1 MLVIGEP
8 RLVNSFNVVEFTP
21 APLRLAR
28 SAWLKAAQAKV
39 FWLVS
44 HPEALSKLIPWVR
57 SVTMDNNQ
65 AVVEGGVGA
74 RRRCNFGHGLVLEET
89 IVSWQPPSMYAY
101 ACVEETNPF
110 GLTGHLGLV
119 TCEADDVEE
128 TILTWRHYFDHPNPA
143 VMQEKMEASL
153 SMTMQTLINRLG
165 GRLLETYT
173 NFK

>member
-1 MLVIGEP
+1 MDALSERTVGKLNIDE
-8 RLVNSFNVVEFTP
+8 VTQ

-28 SAWLKAAQAKV
+28 SAWLKASQEKV

-44 HPEALSKLIPWVR
+44 NPEALSKLIPWVR
-57 SVTMDNNQ
+57 SVMMDNSQ

-74 RRRCNFGHGLVLEET
+74 RRCCNFGNGLVLEET
-89 IVSWQPPSMYAY
+89 IVSWHPPSMYAY

-119 TCEADDVEE
+119 TCEADSAEE

-143 VMQEKMEASL
+143 AMQEKMEDSL
-153 SMTMQTLINRLG
+153 SMTMQTLLNRFG
-165 GRLLETYT
+165 GRVLETYA